1 MGGTHEMRRL
11 ILAGAAVLAAV
22 CSADAASLPDRTKSP
37 IPPILPQG
45 SPAYHWTSYY
55 FGVHGGHVWGD
66 TDFVAMP
73 SGGASLSPAGLVN
86 FDSKGWLAGFQTGY
100 RHQLDKRFVAGWEAD
115 VSHLGADGGSSY
127 GNETFGAAVGKDL
140 EWMGTVRARIG
151 YSFNRF
157 LPYATGGIAVAGAK
171 TYANDVPGT
180 GDSASDRTTATGWVA
195 GVGAEYALTDYLT
208 WKAEYLRAEFGKS
221 MHLMQY
227 PSADGTLTAADKTA
241 VDSLKFGLNL
251 KFQ

>member
-1 MGGTHEMRRL
+1 MRHL
-11 ILAGAAVLAAV
+11 IIAGAAVLASV
-22 CSADAASLPDRTKSP
+22 CTAGAASLPDRSRAP
-37 IPPILPQG
+37 AAPVLPQG
-45 SPAYHWTSYY
+45 SPTYHWTSYY

-73 SGGASLSPAGLVN
+73 AGGASLSPAGLVN
-86 FDSKGWLAGFQTGY
+86 FDSKGWIAGFQTGY
-100 RHQLDKRFVAGWEAD
+100 SHQISNRFVAGWEVDA
-115 VSHLGADGGSSY
+115 SSLGAEGSSY
-127 GNETFGAAVGKDL
+127 GNGALETVVGKDL
-140 EWMGTVRARIG
+140 EWMGTLRARIG

-157 LPYATGGIAVAGAK
+157 MPYATGGIAVAGGK
-171 TYANDVPGT
+171 THANDVFRPGD
-180 GDSASDRTTATGWVA
+180 GAADRTTATGWVA

-227 PSADGTLTAADKTA
+227 PAADATLTASERTA
-241 VDSLKFGLNL
+241 VDSLKFGLNV